1 MGIVEEMKEHTG
13 RSYRV
18 ICKLLKVP
26 WPSFSRWRLRMRE
39 KGALVKRPGPKK
51 VEPFDPA
58 VLQGDI
64 HCLHHGI
71 KRSAGMTRLYWRY
84 EQSVSRRDLGR
95 MVEQVRHDLEM
106 DHRRHL
112 RRIEWLAVGVVW
124 AMDVT
129 ELDPRAADGFK
140 IHLHNTQD
148 LGSRYKF
155 SPISG
160 GFPGG
165 EEIAGYLSDK
175 FSRFSPPLLLKR
187 DNGGNMNHV
196 AVNDVLAEFFVLP
209 LNSPVYYAPYNGAIE
224 ESQREM
230 KRCLGEKLELGVS
243 WFREQVGPY
252 AEAAAH
258 ELNHRLRDSLG
269 GRTSC
274 QVYFGSGTKPV
285 FTKRER
291 RDIYDCLMERVGR
304 ILLSLNESGQV
315 ARESA
320 WRIAVEFWLQS
331 KGYIKVHINPK
342 VSPNFTPILV
352 S

>member
-1 MGIVEEMKEHTG
+1 MREKTG
-13 RSYRV
+13 MSYRDL
-18 ICKLLKVP
+18 CKAVRVP
-26 WPSFSRWRLRMRE
+26 WSNFSRWRGRIRKDMV
-39 KGALVKRPGPKK
+39 LVKRPGPKK
-51 VEPFDPA
+51 VELFDPA
-58 VLQGDI
+58 ALQEDI
-64 HCLHHGI
+64 HSLHHGTQ
-71 KRSAGMTRLYWRY
+71 RSAGTTKLYGRY
-84 EQSVSRRDLGR
+84 QQSVSRRELGW
-95 MVEQVRHDLEM
+95 MVEQVRHDLAM

-112 RRIEWLAVGVVW
+112 RRIEWLAASVVW
-124 AMDVT
+124 AMDDT
-129 ELDPRAADGFK
+129 EFDPRAADGFK

-155 SPISG
+155 LPLAG
-160 GFPGG
+160 GYPVG
-165 EEIAGYLSDK
+165 EEIAGYLNAQ

-224 ESQREM
+224 EAQREM
-230 KRCLGEKLELGVS
+230 KRCLGEKLNWS
-243 WFREQVGPY
+243 SFCSREQIGPY

-258 ELNHRLRDSLG
+258 DLNHRLRGCLD

-274 QVYFGSGTKPV
+274 QVYFGSEPKPV

-291 RDIYDCLMERVGR
+291 RNIYDCLMERVGR
-304 ILLSLNESGQV
+304 ILLSLNQSGQE

-320 WRIAVEFWLQS
+320 WRIAVESWLRS

-342 VSPNFTPILV
+342 VSPNFTAILA

>member
-1 MGIVEEMKEHTG
+1 MGIVGEMKEHTG
-13 RSYRV
+13 KSYRV

-26 WPSFSRWRLRMRE
+26 WSSFSRWRLRMRE
-39 KGALVKRPGPKK
+39 KGVLVKRPGPKK

-58 VLQGDI
+58 ALQEDI
-64 HCLHHGI
+64 HCLHHGT
-71 KRSAGMTRLYWRY
+71 KRSAGTTKFYGRY
-84 EQSVSRRDLGR
+84 QQSVSRRELGW
-95 MVEQVRHDLEM
+95 MVEQVRHDLAM
-106 DHRRHL
+106 DQRRHL
-112 RRIEWLAVGVVW
+112 RRIEWLAVGMVW
-124 AMDVT
+124 AMDDT
-129 ELDPRAADGFK
+129 EYDLRAADGFK

-155 SPISG
+155 SPMSG
-160 GFPGG
+160 GFPVG
-165 EEIAGYLSDK
+165 EEIAGYLNDK

-224 ESQREM
+224 ECQREM
-230 KRCLGEKLELGVS
+230 KRCLGEKLDLGGS
-243 WFREQVGPY
+243 WSREQVGPY

-258 ELNHRLRDSLG
+258 ELNHRFRDSLG

-274 QVYFGSGTKPV
+274 QVYFGSRTKPV

-304 ILLSLNESGQV
+304 ILLSLNEFGQV